1 MDYWKRANELK
12 DTLTAHRRYFH
23 EHAEV
28 GSDTKKAA
36 DYIMKELSQ
45 LGCNPQRI
53 AGNGVT
59 ACIGNGNGP
68 VLLLRADMDALPMK
82 EESGEPFACQTGA
95 AHACGH
101 DFHAAMLLGAAR
113 LLKET
118 EENLP
123 GTVKLMFQP
132 AEEIFA
138 GAKAMIEAGILENP
152 KVDAALGFHVAAGN
166 MPLGIHMY
174 NRSGAMMYSNDGF
187 RITVQGKGSH
197 GAFPE
202 LSIDPISI
210 ASHICLGLQEINA
223 REISAAS
230 PCVLTIG
237 KFAAG
242 TAGNIIPDTAVLE
255 GTLRTASKEVRALA
269 VSRIKEIAQG
279 TAKTYRGTAQVEMR
293 SQVPPLICDPKLT
306 DEFLSYMEQLPVPNQ
321 QGVPDTTASASEDF
335 ALVLEK
341 VPGSYF
347 FLSAGFP
354 DREVA
359 PSHNPKV
366 VFNEGVLPIG
376 ASYMAHCASK
386 WLNSRR

>member
-12 DTLTAHRRYFH
+12 DTIIGHRRYLH

-28 GSDTKKAA
+28 GTETRQAA
-36 DYIMKELSQ
+36 DYILKKLSE
-45 LGCNPQRI
+45 LGCKPQRI

-59 ACIGNGNGP
+59 ACIGNGSGP

-101 DFHAAMLLGAAR
+101 DLHSAMLLGAAQ
-113 LLKET
+113 LLKE
-118 EENLP
+118 EEDSLP
-123 GTVKLMFQP
+123 GTIKLMFQP
-132 AEEIFA
+132 AEEIFS
-138 GAKAMIEAGILENP
+138 GARAMIDAGILEKP
-152 KVDAALGFHVAAGN
+152 KVDAALGFHVAAGR

-174 NRSGAMMYSNDGF
+174 NSSGTMMYSNDGF
-187 RITVQGKGSH
+187 RITVLGKGSH

-210 ASHICLGLQEINA
+210 GAHICLGLQEITS

-242 TAGNIIPDTAVLE
+242 TAGNIIPESAVLE
-255 GTLRTASKEVRALA
+255 GTLRTASKEVRTLA
-269 VSRIKEIAQG
+269 VKRIKEIAEA
-279 TAKTYRGTAQVEMR
+279 TARAYRGTAQVEMS
-293 SQVPPLICDPKLT
+293 SQVPPLVCDPALT
-306 DEFLSYMEQLPVPNQ
+306 EEFLGYMAQLPIPGQ
-321 QGVPDTTASASEDF
+321 QAVADTTASASEDF
-335 ALVLEK
+335 ALVLER

-376 ASYMAHCASK
+376 ASYMAYCATQ
-386 WLNSRR
+386 WLNHRR